1 MPIGHNPL
9 SAGKE
14 KVMSV
19 TGMVEEDKSWNPLPP
34 KPGDPF
40 NDVEET
46 IYRRRSVRLYEKR
59 QVPEYLVRRI
69 LEAGRFAP
77 SAGNAQTWKFITVR
91 NQKMLEEM
99 AEDIIK
105 MTKRVKK
112 FTDYTGEGGKGK
124 EWFAKMLMRRLPNM
138 FHPIPFG
145 AIKLIAE
152 GKLGVWHN
160 APTVIL
166 LLADSRC
173 PGNPALDIGI
183 TGQNMVITAHSFGLG
198 TCWVSFC
205 TPLARYSKWR
215 KQFGIRYPYKLHT
228 SIAIGY
234 PKGQPDGYVKREMQA
249 VDWFTENGTFKVV
262 Y

>member
-1 MPIGHNPL
+1 MPDTGII
-9 SAGKE
+9 AEE
-14 KVMSV
+14 KPRKL
-19 TGMVEEDKSWNPLPP
+19 DLPG
-34 KPGDPF
+34 PGDPF

-46 IYRRRSVRLYEKR
+46 IYRRRSVRFYDKQ
-59 QVPEYLVRRI
+59 QVPAYLIRRI

-77 SAGNAQTWKFITVR
+77 SAGNAQTWKFVVVR
-91 NQKMLEEM
+91 DRKMLEEM
-99 AEDIIK
+99 AEDVIK
-105 MTKRVKK
+105 TTKRVTK
-112 FTDYTGEGGKGK
+112 FADHIEGGSGSRG
-124 EWFAKMLMRRLPNM
+124 WCAKILMRRFPNM

-145 AIKLIAE
+145 AMKLMAD

-173 PGNPALDIGI
+173 PGHPALDVGI
-183 TGQNMVITAHSFGLG
+183 AGQNIVLTAHSFGLG

-215 KQFGIRYPYKLHT
+215 KKIGIRYPYRLHT

-234 PKGQPDGYVKREMQA
+234 PKGQPDGYVKREIQA
-249 VDWFTENGTFKVV
+249 IDWFTEDGTFEVV